1 MPVSPRLKA
10 FQAVKMTQPLNH
22 PEYGEMVG
30 FDPLKKRYAYSKPV
44 WVDGE
49 LYDNLTV
56 VYDIS
61 DTLEM
66 NHHKRMESQGRKMGD
81 TPQVSSIP
89 PAILYGTD
97 LNRAH
102 NEGDEKYVRKWLNE
116 NWKFKT
122 TDKRL

>member
-1 MPVSPRLKA
+1 MPVLPRLKA
-10 FQAVKMTQPLNH
+10 LRVLMSNFPANH
-22 PEYGEMVG
+22 PQYGEMVG
-30 FDPLKKRYAYSKPV
+30 FDPVKKRYAYAKPV
-44 WVDGE
+44 WVNGE
-49 LYDNLTV
+49 LVDEITV
-56 VYDIS
+56 LYDIA

-66 NHHKRMESQGRKMGD
+66 NHFKRMESQGRKMGD
-81 TPQVSSIP
+81 MPHVSSIP

-102 NEGDEKYVRKWLNE
+102 NEGDEKFVRKWLNE

>member
-1 MPVSPRLKA
+1 MLVWPLLKA
-10 FQAVKMTQPLNH
+10 SQIAMTDFPANH
-22 PEYGEMVG
+22 PQHGEMIG
-30 FDPLKKRYAYSKPV
+30 FDPVKKRYAYAKPV

-49 LYDNLTV
+49 LVDEITV
-56 VYDIS
+56 LYDIS